1 MSAGKAWHPA
11 ARIPGNTTPPT
22 SAIPLSDLFASTL
35 PSRRFFHIGIGGWT
49 YAPWRGGAFYPPGLV
64 QRRELEFAS
73 RQLTSIEIN
82 GTYYGT
88 QKPAIYAGWRDA
100 TPEGFVFTAKAP
112 RRIVSARKLAA
123 TGTQVED
130 FIEGISHLGDR
141 LGPLLWQFAAG
152 RALEPDDFARFL
164 ALLPTQVNGR
174 RQRHALEVRDRSVF
188 NAELVGLARQYGM
201 ALVYTDSTG
210 YPNAADLCG
219 DFVYAR
225 LMRSRD
231 AHASGYP
238 LPELA
243 QWARRARD
251 WRAGGAPPDLPYLLP
266 ADTAATGP
274 REVFVYFIGAA
285 KHRNPAAA
293 LALQRLLEDK

>member
-1 MSAGKAWHPA
+1 MALCVD
-11 ARIPGNTTPPT
+11 
-22 SAIPLSDLFASTL
+22 PLCMDDLFSSTDR
-35 PSRRFFHIGIGGWT
+35 SSSGFHVGIGGWT

-100 TPEGFVFTAKAP
+100 TPEGFVFSAKAP
-112 RRIVSARKLAA
+112 KRIVTARKLAA
-123 TGTQVED
+123 TGAQVED
-130 FIEGISHLGDR
+130 FIDGISHLGDR
-141 LGPLLWQFAAG
+141 LGPLLWQFEAG
-152 RALEPDDFARFL
+152 RALEPDDFAAFL
-164 ALLPTQVNGR
+164 ALLPREVNGR
-174 RQRHALEVRDRSVF
+174 RQRHALEVRDRAFF
-188 NAELVGLARQYGM
+188 NTGLVALARQHGM
-201 ALVYTDSTG
+201 ALVYTDSDAH
-210 YPNAADLCG
+210 PNAADLCG

-231 AHASGYP
+231 VHASGYP

-243 QWARRARD
+243 QWAERAQR
-251 WRAGGAPPDLPYLLP
+251 WRQGAARSDLPYLQP
-266 ADTAATGP
+266 ADTAVATP
-274 REVFVYFIGAA
+274 REVFLYFISAA

-293 LALQRLLEDK
+293 QALLRLLEKK